1 MKTITT
7 NETHVTPV
15 YCNIISAMACYMN
28 GEFTKEQLIES
39 IKMSTDNNKDV
50 IEHLN
55 TIL

>member
-7 NETHVTPV
+7 NEKHATPV
-15 YCNIISAMACYMN
+15 YCNIISAMACYMS
-28 GEFTKEQLIES
+28 GEFTKEQLIKS